1 MKYVPRVQ
9 TLEAVPVDLSGQRL
23 MAVAIEGKAHLVDA
37 ELFDLLYV
45 SERGHQE
52 KAVPVSHR
60 KVIIESKSP
69 VKPKQGPAARR
80 PSEVAQRCLN
90 ILREHGPLT
99 SAELRGH
106 VYKDEKDEKK
116 RLQNFSALS
125 LDMKRRGIIER
136 REDPATH
143 LDKWYLCEGA
153 VT

>member
-1 MKYVPRVQ
+1 
-9 TLEAVPVDLSGQRL
+9 
-23 MAVAIEGKAHLVDA
+23 
-37 ELFDLLYV
+37 
-45 SERGHQE
+45 
-52 KAVPVSHR
+52 
-60 KVIIESKSP
+60 
-69 VKPKQGPAARR
+69 
-80 PSEVAQRCLN
+80 
-90 ILREHGPLT
+90 
-99 SAELRGH
+99 LRGH